1 MLSVIKHAGKQSGK
15 QSGKQARK
23 RESQQ
28 PRKQGQSL
36 KKSEP
41 CPLGACCFW
50 NSRERAQ
57 ERGLKEEGSRKRAQ
71 EGGLKRE
78 LKRESSRE
86 SSRSTRTRAQEVG
99 AMPCRGLLILGN
111 ASF

>member
-1 MLSVIKHAGKQSGK
+1 MLSVIKHAGKQ
-15 QSGKQARK
+15 ARK
-23 RESQQ
+23 RASQQ
-28 PRKQGQSL
+28 ARKQGQSL

-71 EGGLKRE
+71 EGG
-78 LKRESSRE
+78 
-86 SSRSTRTRAQEVG
+86 
-99 AMPCRGLLILGN
+99 AMPWRGLFILGN